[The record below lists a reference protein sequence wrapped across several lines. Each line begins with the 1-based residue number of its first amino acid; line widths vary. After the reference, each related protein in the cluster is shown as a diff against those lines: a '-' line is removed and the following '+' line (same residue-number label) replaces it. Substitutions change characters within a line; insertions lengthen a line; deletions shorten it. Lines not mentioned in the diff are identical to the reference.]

1 MTSGPFRSYC
11 NLMLAM
17 VLHRQ
22 GGPLQEEDLS
32 IPEPGKGEILVRV
45 AACGV
50 CRTDLHILDGELS
63 EPKLPLVMGHQV
75 VGTIAKVGTEVTRF
89 EIGQRVGIPWLGK
102 TCQKCAYCTGGQEN
116 LCAEARFTGYHK
128 DGGFAEYT
136 AADQQF
142 AFPIPAGYP
151 DIQAAPLLCA
161 GLIGYRSLRMCADP
175 HRELRKLGLYGFGSA
190 AHILIQVARYRNQE
204 VYAFTRPGDR
214 KGQEFARRLGAVWAG
229 DSTELPPEALDAA
242 IIFAPVGSLVPHALQ
257 AVRRGGV
264 VVCGGIH
271 MSDIPSFP
279 YKYLWEERT
288 IRSVANLTRRD
299 GQEFF
304 ELAAAIP
311 VHTEVTTYPLIG
323 ANEALQALREGRIE
337 GSIVLKAP
345 G

>member
-1 MTSGPFRSYC
+1 
-11 NLMLAM
+11 MLAM

-22 GGPLQEEDLS
+22 GGPLREEDLP

-45 AACGV
+45 EACGV

-63 EPKLPLVMGHQV
+63 EPKLPLVIGHQV
-75 VGTIAKVGTEVTRF
+75 VGTIERLGTAVKRF
-89 EIGQRVGIPWLGK
+89 RMGQRVGIPWLGK
-102 TCQKCAYCTGGQEN
+102 TCQKCSYCIGGQEN
-116 LCAEARFTGYHK
+116 LCAQARFTGYHS

-142 AFPIPAGYP
+142 AFPIPGGYP
-151 DIQAAPLLCA
+151 DVQAAPLLCA
-161 GLIGYRSLRMCADP
+161 GLIGYRSLRMCADT

-190 AHILIQVARYRNQE
+190 AHILIQVARYRSQE

-229 DSTELPPEALDAA
+229 DSTELPPETLDAA
-242 IIFAPVGSLVPHALQ
+242 IIFAPVGGLVPCALQ

-279 YKYLWEERT
+279 YKYLWEERI

-299 GQEFF
+299 GEEFF

-311 VHTEVTTYPLIG
+311 VRTEVTTYPLTG
-323 ANEALQALREGRIE
+323 ANEALQALREGRID
-337 GSIVLKAP
+337 GSIVLEAP